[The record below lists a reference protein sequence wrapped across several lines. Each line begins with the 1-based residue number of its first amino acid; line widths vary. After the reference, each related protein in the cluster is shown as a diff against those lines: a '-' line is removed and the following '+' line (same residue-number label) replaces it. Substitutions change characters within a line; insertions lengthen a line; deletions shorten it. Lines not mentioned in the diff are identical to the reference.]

1 MAQLSVEQ
9 SAYSQ
14 SQQQYLAN
22 LKVGQFAK
30 FLNKNPI
37 FVTYY
42 PVVRP
47 LSRTD
52 SGTGAIQE
60 EIGPNSPVRYNKIL
74 ELPVF
79 NLPELKPDVQYDEGG
94 YDIDMNIN
102 DIAFIAGTVRPKPG
116 DYMLVQL
123 ARTKP
128 ILFRCNSYSHNT
140 IQSNDYYMADF
151 DLMDIDQEY
160 SKLIDKQVE
169 KTYTCKFENIG
180 TENKVFVTGEEDEQL
195 STLEGLINEM
205 TNFYNGSFYDKE
217 SDSFVLFDGNGY
229 GTQWYQ
235 DNYLT
240 RFINESRIFQND
252 ASDYTVILPYMEL
265 LPMNFDMLYQ
275 RSLWYAVLKRSGSYL
290 HPYLYAWNDLL
301 QKRTSPLNL
310 ASHPTLTPNLICLDH
325 YVDPDEPIP
334 DKLKNKIWVPGKNC
348 GWSGYEP
355 RLRPYFP
362 LKLIKSITSNVLE
375 EGLSEIETMI
385 YQYINGGAS
394 SVTYDTKTLIEFS
407 FKQDMYTYMYMPII
421 IYILKQCYKALNSET
436 SSS

>member
-9 SAYSQ
+9 SAYNQ

-79 NLPELKPDVQYDEGG
+79 NLPELRPDVQYDEGG

-217 SDSFVLFDGNGY
+217 SDSFVLYDGNGY

-290 HPYLYAWNDLL
+290 HSYLYAWNDLL

-334 DKLKNKIWVPGKNC
+334 DKLKDKIWVPGKNC

-375 EGLSEIETMI
+375 EGLTEIETMI

>member
-52 SGTGAIQE
+52 SGTGVIQE

-79 NLPELKPDVQYDEGG
+79 NLPELKPDVEYDEGG
-94 YDIDMNIN
+94 YDINMNIN

-128 ILFRCNSYSHNT
+128 LLFRCNIYSHNT

-180 TENKVFVTGEEDEQL
+180 TENKVFVTDEEDEQL

-205 TNFYNGSFYDKE
+205 TNFYNGSFYDKD
-217 SDSFVLFDGNGY
+217 SDSFVLYDGNGY

-240 RFINESRIFQND
+240 RFINESKIFQND

-265 LPMNFDMLYQ
+265 IPLNFDMFYQ
-275 RSLWYAVLKRSGSYL
+275 RSLWYAILKRSGSYL
-290 HPYLYAWNDLL
+290 HSYLYAWNDLL

-310 ASHPTLTPNLICLDH
+310 ASHPTLTPNLVCLDH

-334 DKLKNKIWVPGKNC
+334 DNLKNKIWVPGKNC

-362 LKLIKSITSNVLE
+362 LKLVKSIKTNVLE
-375 EGLSEIETMI
+375 EGLTEIETMI
-385 YQYINGGAS
+385 YQYITGGAS
-394 SVTYDTKTLIEFS
+394 SVTYDSKTLIEFS

-421 IYILKQCYKALNSET
+421 IYILKQCYNALNSET